1 MVLSYQQLILDLY
14 NYLCYNIYYMKSL
27 EIRRVVDDVDIKHL
41 RRFMLA
47 QPQFYPDH
55 NDWIDEKC
63 LPRIEEGRAVGWI
76 ALVDGKIAG
85 DAVYQTM
92 AKPGMIEL
100 KNLRIDPD
108 YRNRD
113 IGHFLLR
120 QVEVEGITHT
130 EETTN
135 GLTIVTDVSTP
146 NFSGVEFFVRNGFK
160 IVGMDELYTPG
171 QSEYLL
177 QKAA

>member
-1 MVLSYQQLILDLY
+1 M
-14 NYLCYNIYYMKSL
+14 NSL
-27 EIRRVVDDVDIKHL
+27 EIRRVEDDVDLKHL

-47 QPQFYPDH
+47 QPQFYPNH
-55 NDWIDEKC
+55 GDWIDGKC

-85 DAVYQTM
+85 DAVFQRLDEPN
-92 AKPGMIEL
+92 KIEI

-108 YRNRD
+108 YRKRD

-120 QVEVEGITHT
+120 QVEVEGMAFTDT
-130 EETTN
+130 EP
-135 GLTIVTDVSTP
+135 GSLTIVTDVSTP
-146 NFSGVEFFVRNGFK
+146 NFSGVEFFVRNGFH
-160 IVGMDELYTPG
+160 IAGMDELYVPG
-171 QSEYLL
+171 QAEYLL